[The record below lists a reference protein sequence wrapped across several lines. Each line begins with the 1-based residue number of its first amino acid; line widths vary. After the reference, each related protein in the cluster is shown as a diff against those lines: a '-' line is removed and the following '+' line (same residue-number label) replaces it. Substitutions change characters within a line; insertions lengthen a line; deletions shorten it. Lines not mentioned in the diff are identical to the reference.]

1 MKTIKKLSII
11 LGFAIPTITVI
22 TFANLMADGQKE
34 LYVAVAVV
42 TYFMGWGFGE
52 MTRVGIKSFKK

>member
-1 MKTIKKLSII
+1 MKKLIKLSII

-22 TFANLMADGQKE
+22 FFGILMADNQKE

-42 TYFMGWGFGE
+42 TYFMGWGFGKASE
-52 MTRVGIKSFKK
+52 EGIKSIK